1 MILKQI
7 IVKNAKNLIKP
18 TYFFS
23 NKLYENCMIGSEMVD
38 WIIGF
43 SNQIQNEI
51 ESREQAVLIWN
62 HLLQNNI
69 IINGELNHHWFH

>member
-1 MILKQI
+1 
-7 IVKNAKNLIKP
+7 
-18 TYFFS
+18 
-23 NKLYENCMIGSEMVD
+23 MIGSEMVD

-51 ESREQAVLIWN
+51 ESREQAILIWN

-69 IINGELNHHWFH
+69 IINGELNHHQFH